1 MRISEEGWR
10 LLTFWMFTAG
20 GYLIL
25 FFIVICLAFLFQTP
39 RRVLL
44 WIAWPQIT
52 LVLLLWFA
60 AGDETLFFPIGA
72 GWILGLSLLLA
83 LLFSHR
89 LRQPHHLWAGCH
101 AVVLLLLLAH
111 IGDILERH
119 HRRDAYQAQQVAEE
133 TLLQKIDTTDDRA
146 FLNHLMS
153 QAMQSQNAGD
163 WWTNRRIEHL
173 AKRIS
178 PFDIAD
184 GTEKIWLVL
193 AIDRLNRPAVGAFAS
208 WFIGDSVQA
217 KQYRYQL
224 LQNNPLLDLLN
235 RIFNDSMADE
245 QTFLQ
250 QQLFARDICT
260 SLISVVPELL
270 TDELYAQA
278 VAFDSSNKLKP
289 FSWQFEFDVFY
300 HQKK

>member
-44 WIAWPQIT
+44 WIALPQIT

-83 LLFSHR
+83 LLLSHR

-101 AVVLLLLLAH
+101 VVVLLLLLAH
-111 IGDILERH
+111 MGDILERH
-119 HRRDAYQAQQVAEE
+119 HRRDAYQAQQAAEE
-133 TLLQKIDTTDDRA
+133 TLLRKIDTTDDRA

-153 QAMQSQNAGD
+153 QAMQPQNAGD

-173 AKRIS
+173 ANAFPLLILL
-178 PFDIAD
+178 
-184 GTEKIWLVL
+184 TELKKFGWFWLSTGLIVLLLGRLPPGLL
-193 AIDRLNRPAVGAFAS
+193 AILYRQSN
-208 WFIGDSVQA
+208 IG
-217 KQYRYQL
+217 
-224 LQNNPLLDLLN
+224 
-235 RIFNDSMADE
+235 
-245 QTFLQ
+245 
-250 QQLFARDICT
+250 
-260 SLISVVPELL
+260 IS
-270 TDELYAQA
+270 
-278 VAFDSSNKLKP
+278 
-289 FSWQFEFDVFY
+289 FY
-300 HQKK
+300 KTIHYWTY

>member
-25 FFIVICLAFLFQTP
+25 LFIVICLAFLFQTP

-44 WIAWPQIT
+44 WIALPQIA

-60 AGDETLFFPIGA
+60 ADDETFFFPSGA
-72 GWILGLSLLLA
+72 GWKLGLSLLLA

-89 LRQPHHLWAGCH
+89 LRQPHYLWAGCH
-101 AVVLLLLLAH
+101 VAVLLLLLSH
-111 IGDILERH
+111 MGDILDRH
-119 HRRDAYQAQQVAEE
+119 HRRDAYQAQQAAEE
-133 TLLQKIDTTDDRA
+133 TLLRKIDTTDDRA

-153 QAMQSQNAGD
+153 QAMLPQNAGD
-163 WWTNRRIEHL
+163 WGTNRRIEHL

-178 PFDIAD
+178 PFDMAD
-184 GTEKIWLVL
+184 GTEKTWLVL
-193 AIDRLNRPAVGAFAS
+193 AIDRLNRPAVEAFAS

-217 KQYRYQL
+217 KQYRHQL

-235 RIFNDSMADE
+235 RIFNDSTADE

-260 SLISVVPELL
+260 SLIRVVPELL

-278 VAFDSSNKLKP
+278 VAFDNSKKPKP
-289 FSWQFEFDVFY
+289 FLWQFEFDEFY
-300 HQKK
+300 HQRK

>member
-1 MRISEEGWR
+1 M
-10 LLTFWMFTAG
+10 
-20 GYLIL
+20 
-25 FFIVICLAFLFQTP
+25 
-39 RRVLL
+39 
-44 WIAWPQIT
+44 
-52 LVLLLWFA
+52 
-60 AGDETLFFPIGA
+60 
-72 GWILGLSLLLA
+72 LGLSLLLA

-89 LRQPHHLWAGCH
+89 LRQPHHLWAGCYV
-101 AVVLLLLLAH
+101 VVLLLLLAH
-111 IGDILERH
+111 MGDILDRH

-133 TLLQKIDTTDDRA
+133 TLLRKIDTTDDRV

-153 QAMQSQNAGD
+153 QAMQPQNAGD
-163 WWTNRRIEHL
+163 WGTNRRIEHL

-178 PFDIAD
+178 PFDIAG

-193 AIDRLNRPAVGAFAS
+193 AIDRLNRSAVGTFAS

-217 KQYRYQL
+217 KQYRHQL

-235 RIFNDSMADE
+235 RVFNDSTADE

-250 QQLFARDICT
+250 QQLLARDICT

-278 VAFDSSNKLKP
+278 VAFDNSNKPEP
-289 FSWQFEFDVFY
+289 FLWQFEFDVFY

>member
-1 MRISEEGWR
+1 M
-10 LLTFWMFTAG
+10 
-20 GYLIL
+20 
-25 FFIVICLAFLFQTP
+25 
-39 RRVLL
+39 
-44 WIAWPQIT
+44 
-52 LVLLLWFA
+52 
-60 AGDETLFFPIGA
+60 
-72 GWILGLSLLLA
+72 
-83 LLFSHR
+83 
-89 LRQPHHLWAGCH
+89 
-101 AVVLLLLLAH
+101 VVLLLLLAH
-111 IGDILERH
+111 MGDILERH
-119 HRRDAYQAQQVAEE
+119 HRRDAYQAQQAAEE
-133 TLLQKIDTTDDRA
+133 TLLRKIDTTDDRA

-153 QAMQSQNAGD
+153 QAMQPQNAGD

-184 GTEKIWLVL
+184 GTEKTW
-193 AIDRLNRPAVGAFAS
+193 RLNRPAVGAFAS

-217 KQYRYQL
+217 KQYRYQI

-235 RIFNDSMADE
+235 RVFNDSTADE

-250 QQLFARDICT
+250 QQLLARDICT

-278 VAFDSSNKLKP
+278 VAFDNSNKPEP

-300 HQKK
+300 HQEK

>member
-52 LVLLLWFA
+52 QVLLLWFA

-89 LRQPHHLWAGCH
+89 LDQPHHLWAGCH

-119 HRRDAYQAQQVAEE
+119 HRRDAYRAQQAAEE

-146 FLNHLMS
+146 FFNHLMS
-153 QAMQSQNAGD
+153 QAMQSQNAFPLLILRTELKKFG
-163 WWTNRRIEHL
+163 WFWPSTGL
-173 AKRIS
+173 
-178 PFDIAD
+178 IALPL
-184 GTEKIWLVL
+184 GRLPPGLL
-193 AIDRLNRPAVGAFAS
+193 AILYRQSN
-208 WFIGDSVQA
+208 IG
-217 KQYRYQL
+217 
-224 LQNNPLLDLLN
+224 
-235 RIFNDSMADE
+235 
-245 QTFLQ
+245 
-250 QQLFARDICT
+250 
-260 SLISVVPELL
+260 ISSYK
-270 TDELYAQA
+270 TIHY
-278 VAFDSSNKLKP
+278 
-289 FSWQFEFDVFY
+289 WTY
-300 HQKK
+300 

>member
-1 MRISEEGWR
+1 
-10 LLTFWMFTAG
+10 MFTAG

-25 FFIVICLAFLFQTP
+25 LFVVICLAFLFQTP

-44 WIAWPQIT
+44 WIALPQIA

-60 AGDETLFFPIGA
+60 ADDETLFFPIGA
-72 GWILGLSLLLA
+72 GWMLGLSLLLA
-83 LLFSHR
+83 LLVSHR

-101 AVVLLLLLAH
+101 VVVLLLLLAH
-111 IGDILERH
+111 MGDILERH
-119 HRRDAYQAQQVAEE
+119 HRRDAYQVAEE
-133 TLLQKIDTTDDRA
+133 TLLRKIDTTDDRA

-153 QAMQSQNAGD
+153 QAMQPQNAGD

-217 KQYRYQL
+217 KQYRYQF

-235 RIFNDSMADE
+235 RVFNDSTADE

-250 QQLFARDICT
+250 Q
-260 SLISVVPELL
+260 
-270 TDELYAQA
+270 
-278 VAFDSSNKLKP
+278 
-289 FSWQFEFDVFY
+289 
-300 HQKK
+300 